1 MPPRGLS
8 ARDIEGLTLWPDEIP
23 HSDLASFFD
32 LDVDDL
38 RWLRSHSMA
47 ANQLGLGVQLS
58 GLRYLG
64 FIPDDLRAAPAAA
77 IERLADQ
84 LHVDVGVFA
93 EYCAQVKG
101 RTRRDHIGWVL
112 AHAGWSTCGRGDWKR
127 LGDWMVERALEHD
140 TASVLFRQAL
150 DFLRTEQIVRPGLD
164 RLVRA
169 IGTARTTADAELYDR
184 IAPLLTPSIR
194 SQLDSLIDTD
204 AELGIAPLVWLGTQA
219 TTASPAAITAE
230 IAKRTLL
237 EQIGAGG
244 LDDDSLAPE
253 RRRQL
258 ASLARRS
265 TPKALRLMA
274 AERRYPILVA
284 AVVEGHGAVTDELVQ
299 LFGRALGI
307 TETRT
312 RHQVAERIQALAA
325 ADVERLVLLDEIL
338 PVIIDADLNAAQVG
352 RRLRQLDSDR
362 LAAAVRADGERLPRD
377 GGHLELIE
385 ARFSYMRRFTPKL
398 LATLEFSAS
407 VTPSETLIAVETL
420 QQANTA
426 KQTRVPFDVPSG
438 FVPARWMPYLDAARD
453 RGDPIGFKHYWELCV
468 LYALR
473 DGLRSG
479 EIWVR
484 GSRRYANP
492 ASFLIRPEDW
502 DRHRPD
508 TLATTG
514 QPHEFGE
521 RLDRITTEIA
531 GLLDRLDPMLA
542 AGGGPIRIKPDS
554 QLQLSPLP
562 AEILPDHVD
571 TERDRIERRLP
582 MVPLAE
588 ILIEVDQ
595 QTGFTEHLTHAAGAT
610 PRTEPLE
617 HTRNLYAALL
627 AQACNFGTTRMA
639 ELSGIGV
646 DTLDWYTRW
655 YLREETLRDANTA
668 IINTHHRL
676 PLAKA
681 WGGGTLSSSDGLR
694 LPMQGKS
701 LTARSLSRY
710 FVDEGI
716 TTYTH
721 VSDQHTTFG
730 TQIIVSTDRDATYVL
745 DELLGNTTELAITEH
760 STDSHGQT
768 LATFALFDLVG
779 LRLSPRI
786 AKLTQKPLW
795 RPHPTS
801 HYNSWKHA
809 GPLLRHH
816 AQIDVIERH
825 WDDLLR
831 IAGSLK
837 RGNVSAALLLTRLQ
851 AGSRQHPLAKALL
864 EYGKLIRTTHTLR
877 WFTDEAFRRRVG
889 RQLNRGEALNDLR
902 HFISFAHGEKIRHRH
917 HEDQTMQAHCLSLVT
932 NACILSTTT
941 YLQDAIDAERAAG
954 RLIHDDTPAHL
965 SPARFEQINPYG
977 QYRFDIT
984 EVRERHRHPLRDP

>member
-1 MPPRGLS
+1 MAARGLS
-8 ARDIEGLTLWPDEIP
+8 NRDIEGLTLWPDEIP

-32 LDVDDL
+32 LSVDDV
-38 RWLRSHSMA
+38 RWLRSHRVA
-47 ANQLGLGVQLS
+47 ANQLGLGVQLC

-64 FIPDDLRAAPAAA
+64 FIPDDLVAAPAAA
-77 IERLADQ
+77 VVRLADQ
-84 LHVDVGVFA
+84 LQVDAGVFA
-93 EYCAQVKG
+93 EYCAQAKG
-101 RTRRDHIGWVL
+101 RTRRDHVGWVL

-127 LGDWMVERALEHD
+127 LGDWLVERALEHD
-140 TASVLFRQAL
+140 TPSVLFRQAL
-150 DFLRTEQIVRPGLD
+150 EFLRTEQIVRPGLD

-169 IGTARTTADAELYDR
+169 IGTARATADAELFDR
-184 IAPLLTPSIR
+184 LAPLLTAPTR
-194 SQLDSLIDTD
+194 RELDSLIATD
-204 AELGIAPLVWLGTQA
+204 PELGVAPLVWLGTQA
-219 TTASPAAITAE
+219 TTASPVAITAE
-230 IAKRTLL
+230 ITKRAL
-237 EQIGAGG
+237 
-244 LDDDSLAPE
+244 LDDLHVERLDTTILGPE

-258 ASLARRS
+258 AALARRS

-274 AERRYPILVA
+274 PERRYPILLA
-284 AVVEGHGAVTDELVQ
+284 AVIEGHGAVTDELVQ
-299 LFGRALGI
+299 LFDRALGI

-312 RHQVAERIQALAA
+312 RHQVNERIQELAA
-325 ADVERLVLLDEIL
+325 ANVERLALLDEIL
-338 PVIIDADLNAAQVG
+338 PVIINPDLDEAAVG

-362 LAAAVRADGERLPRD
+362 LTAAVRGDDERLPRD

-385 ARFSYMRRFTPKL
+385 ARFSYMRQFTPKL
-398 LATLEFSAS
+398 LAALEFSAS
-407 VTPSETLIAVETL
+407 VTPSETLIAIQLL
-420 QQANTA
+420 QRANAA
-426 KQTRVPFDVPSG
+426 KQTRVPFDVPTG

-453 RGDPIGFKHYWELCV
+453 RGDRVGFKHYWELCV

-479 EIWVR
+479 EIWVK

-492 ASFLIRPEDW
+492 ASFLIQPEDW

-514 QPHEFGE
+514 QPPAFDE
-521 RLDRITTEIA
+521 RLAGIDTEISE
-531 GLLDRLDPMLA
+531 LLDHLDPILA
-542 AGGGPIRIKPDS
+542 AGDGPIRIKPDG

-562 AEILPDHVD
+562 AEVLADHVG
-571 TERDRIERRLP
+571 TERARIERRLP
-582 MVPLAE
+582 MLPLPE

-595 QTGFTEHLTHAAGAT
+595 QTGFTDHLTHAAGAT
-610 PRTEPLE
+610 PRTEPVE
-617 HTRNLYAALL
+617 HARNLYAAVL

-639 ELSGIGV
+639 ELSGISV

-655 YLREETLRDANTA
+655 YLREETLQDANTA
-668 IINTHHRL
+668 IINTHHRH

-730 TQIIVSTDRDATYVL
+730 TQVIVSTDRDATYVL
-745 DELLGNTTELAITEH
+745 DELLGNTTELAIAEH

-795 RPHPTS
+795 RPHAGRR
-801 HYNSWKHA
+801 YNDWEHA
-809 GPLLRHH
+809 GPLLRQH
-816 AQIDVIERH
+816 AQIDVIDRH

-831 IAGSLK
+831 VAESLK

-902 HFISFAHGEKIRHRH
+902 HFISFAHGEKVRHRH

-941 YLQDAIDAERAAG
+941 YLQDAIDAERADG
-954 RLIHDDTPAHL
+954 HTIHDDTIAHL

-984 EVRERHRHPLRDP
+984 EVRERQRHPLRNL